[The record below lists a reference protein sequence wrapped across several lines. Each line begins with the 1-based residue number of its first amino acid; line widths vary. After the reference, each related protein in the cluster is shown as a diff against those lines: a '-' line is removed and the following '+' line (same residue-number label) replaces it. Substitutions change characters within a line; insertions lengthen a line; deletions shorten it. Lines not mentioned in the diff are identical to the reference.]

1 MSFMPEIETIA
12 RHEID
17 ERISR
22 RRRLASPA
30 AHQLRR
36 RTASAL
42 RHLAD
47 ALSPIV

>member
-22 RRRLASPA
+22 RSRSAPSAR
-30 AHQLRR
+30 HQVRQR
-36 RTASAL
+36 AASAL

>member
-22 RRRLASPA
+22 RRRLAPPA
-30 AHQLRR
+30 RHQVRR
-36 RTASAL
+36 RAARAL